1 MKRGYLLVLGAI
13 ILFSTIEVVSKYL
26 QSGEGAAG
34 PVGPS
39 QVATLR
45 FVFGAVFI
53 LLLVLGRR
61 ETRFLAEAVKKD
73 GLPIALLGA
82 VGVFLTFFLM
92 HEGIE
97 TTSASTA
104 AVVFSMNP
112 VFTVLIAS
120 LALRER
126 LGLLGWL
133 GVGIGL
139 LGAFAA
145 ITGFKLSGL
154 FSRDDFLGSLLVLIS
169 AVTWSVYTVYGK
181 KYSERYGSLV
191 LSFLTM
197 VVGSV
202 LLSVLLTVQGGWG
215 EMAGYDLRAWV
226 WLLYLGIITV
236 GVGYILYF
244 GGMRRVPASRGAS
257 LFYLKPILA
266 VFIAYLALGEP
277 ISYSLLFASLMVAA
291 GILLVT
297 LPREAKAKSAAK
309 EEETAGGD
317 QLRG

>member
-297 LPREAKAKSAAK
+297 LPREAKVKAAVK
-309 EEETAGGD
+309 EGPGGGRD
-317 QLRG
+317 PGG

>member
-26 QSGEGAAG
+26 QSGAGAAG
-34 PVGPS
+34 TVGPS

-45 FVFGAVFI
+45 FVFGAAFI

-61 ETRFLAEAVKKD
+61 ETRFMAEAVRKD

-97 TTSASTA
+97 TTSASAA
-104 AVVFSMNP
+104 AVIFSMNP

-169 AVTWSVYTVYGK
+169 AATWSVYTVYGK

-197 VVGSV
+197 AVGSV
-202 LLSVLLTVQGGWG
+202 LLSVLLTVQGGWS
-215 EMAGYDLRAWV
+215 EMAGYDLRAWS

-297 LPREAKAKSAAK
+297 LPREARAKSAAK

-317 QLRG
+317 